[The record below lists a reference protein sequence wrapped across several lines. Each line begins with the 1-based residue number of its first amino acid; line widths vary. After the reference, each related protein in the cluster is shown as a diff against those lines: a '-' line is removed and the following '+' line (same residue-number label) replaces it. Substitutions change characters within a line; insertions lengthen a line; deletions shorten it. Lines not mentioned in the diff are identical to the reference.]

1 MNRGQTVFAQ
11 IIQYLS
17 HNEFHRCVQ
26 RYHGDRGVR
35 QFSCWE
41 HFLSLAFAQLT
52 YRESLRDIEV
62 SLAAHRDK
70 LYHSGFRSLVKR
82 STLADANDTRDWNIY
97 ADFAQSLIRIARP
110 LYADTELGVDLN
122 ATVYA
127 LDATTIDLSLSLFP
141 WAPSRYGH
149 GGVKLHTMIDIQG
162 AIPVFIDI
170 THARV
175 SDVLALDKITLQP
188 GSYVVMDRGYI
199 DFQRLYHLTQ
209 TLVFFVIRARGD
221 LQYRRCLSHPV
232 DKSTGLRSDQTIV
245 LTGPKSSQRY
255 PTSLRR
261 VRFYSEEID
270 KHLVF
275 LTNEFLLPAITI
287 AALYRKRWQVELFFR
302 WIKQH
307 LRIKRFFGTSPNSV
321 KTQVWSAVAV
331 YVLIAIVKK
340 QLALPHSLYTI
351 LQILSTTLFEKT
363 PILLVF
369 QRYDNQARIGD
380 AAKQLTLFDI

>member
-1 MNRGQTVFAQ
+1 
-11 IIQYLS
+11 
-17 HNEFHRCVQ
+17 
-26 RYHGDRGVR
+26 
-35 QFSCWE
+35 
-41 HFLSLAFAQLT
+41 LAFAQLT

-62 SLAAHRDK
+62 SLAAHRQK

-82 STLADANDTRDWNIY
+82 STLADANDNRDWNIY
-97 ADFAQSLIRIARP
+97 ADFAQSLIQIARP
-110 LYADTELGVDLN
+110 LYADTDLGLDLN

-175 SDVLALDKITLQP
+175 ADVLALDKIILQP

-199 DFQRLYHLTQ
+199 DFQRLYHLNQ

-221 LQYRRCLSHPV
+221 LQYRRRVSHPI

-255 PTSLRR
+255 PMPLRR
-261 VRFYSEEID
+261 VRFYSEDID
-270 KHLVF
+270 THLVF
-275 LTNEFLLPAITI
+275 LTNDFVLPAITI
-287 AALYRKRWQVELFFR
+287 AAIYRKRWQVELFFR

-307 LRIKRFFGTSPNSV
+307 LRIKRFFGTSRNSV

-369 QRYDNQARIGD
+369 QRYENETRLGD
-380 AAKQLTLFDI
+380 ASKQLKLFEI